1 MSVPGSLPSSSRRPP
16 WWRYGIDWWWR
27 SLPLRVIASV
37 FGASV
42 LVLVLGG
49 FLLMQQATNGVMAGK
64 DASVRSEARQALDTA
79 QQQLNS
85 ADLTGDPNP
94 DKTLTELALRFAN
107 GAGGSDQF
115 DVIIISGGQ
124 TITAG
129 EVSPDSIPL
138 VLR

>member
-1 MSVPGSLPSSSRRPP
+1 MSGLAGAAPPRRRA

-85 ADLTGDPNP
+85 ADLTGDPNRRQ
-94 DKTLTELALRFAN
+94 DAH
-107 GAGGSDQF
+107 
-115 DVIIISGGQ
+115 
-124 TITAG
+124 
-129 EVSPDSIPL
+129 
-138 VLR
+138 